1 MIRRP
6 PRSTRPDPRF
16 PYTTLFRS
24 GGLAPAAAA
33 AAVLTDATG
42 IPAETLAMLDHTLSA
57 GLDPGFGAHTIIVI
71 DEAGMADTP
80 TLDRINSACTSTGAR
95 MRLIGDAQQL
105 PAVGAG
111 DVLRDIST
119 THRAERISEVDRF
132 DDHIEASAPLA
143 PQDGAHT

>member
-80 TLDRINSACTSTGAR
+80 TLDRIISACTSTGAR
-95 MRLIGDAQQL
+95 VRLTGDDQHL
-105 PAVGAG
+105 PAVAAG
-111 DVLRDIST
+111 GVLHELLPTHHPHPRREAVLFSIPIHHSASPPPRDW
-119 THRAERISEVDRF
+119 
-132 DDHIEASAPLA
+132 
-143 PQDGAHT
+143 

>member
-42 IPAETLAMLDHTLSA
+42 IPAETLAMPDHTLSA

-71 DEAGMADTP
+71 DEAGMPDTP
-80 TLDRINSACTSTGAR
+80 TLDRIISACTPTGAR
-95 MRLIGDAQQL
+95 LRLTGDDQQL
-105 PAVGAG
+105 PPDLTAGA
-111 DVLRDIST
+111 LRRTPPT
-119 THRAERISEVDRF
+119 TRPPNPREVVTF
-132 DDHIEASAPLA
+132 
-143 PQDGAHT
+143 GA